1 MNLNKS
7 LKLVI
12 LLLIIVEILFSGWLV
27 YKNLTTADVCI
38 IGDSCNGVQNSDFGE
53 IFGIKLSYLGL
64 FAFIALLIVF
74 FLKKRLFL
82 ANLKP
87 KNCEICGWAKVTE
100 DGYLPLELD
109 HINGNSKDNRLENLR
124 VLCPNCHSLK
134 PTHRGRNIRKN

>member
-82 ANLKP
+82 VATSIGTAVAVYLMVVQLFVLK
-87 KNCEICGWAKVTE
+87 KVCVNCIII
-100 DGYLPLELD
+100 DGIMILIFGLSLWYWKK
-109 HINGNSKDNRLENLR
+109 KD
-124 VLCPNCHSLK
+124 
-134 PTHRGRNIRKN
+134 

>member
-82 ANLKP
+82 VATSIGTAVAVYLMVVQLFVLK
-87 KNCEICGWAKVTE
+87 KVCVNCIII
-100 DGYLPLELD
+100 DGIMIL
-109 HINGNSKDNRLENLR
+109 
-124 VLCPNCHSLK
+124 
-134 PTHRGRNIRKN
+134 